1 VVEAASR
8 HSYLRGLAAAGR
20 AAMTD
25 LALSLKAL
33 HIMAFAAWMAGLWY
47 LPRLFVYHSQV
58 APGSEASAKYQIME
72 RRLLRGIA
80 TPAML
85 ATLLFGIALGV
96 VQGQWS
102 KTALV
107 LLLAACHGA
116 MVRYVKAFAAD
127 QRPASERTFR
137 WFNELPTVLFIG
149 IVILVVFQPF

>member
-1 VVEAASR
+1 VNDPI
-8 HSYLRGLAAAGR
+8 LW
-20 AAMTD
+20 
-25 LALSLKAL
+25 LKAL

-85 ATLLFGIALGV
+85 ATIAFGVALATG
-96 VQGQWS
+96 QGQWAAGWLHA

-107 LLLAACHGA
+107 VLLALSHAVMARC
-116 MVRYVKAFAAD
+116 VREFAAD
-127 QRPASERTFR
+127 RRPASERTFR
-137 WFNELPTVLFIG
+137 WFNEVPTVLFVG
-149 IVILVVFQPF
+149 IVILAVFQPGR